1 MLLVKTIL
9 LIFQAFTS
17 IRRPGHDSDH
27 YPKTPTALIYD
38 SSGKHKYWGKKAE
51 KEKLKL
57 SDKENKFYSLFKLYL
72 HQPNAINLPPG
83 FSSVKLISEYL
94 ECLHSYVYKVMES
107 KISNLNRKRLRYCL
121 TVPAIWDDQAK
132 ASMREAAIRAR
143 IIDRDDH
150 PLRLM
155 LISEPEAAAIYCEK
169 RMKEFQLSDKQRF
182 MVCDAGGGTVDL
194 IIFELNKD
202 EDGNR
207 TLHEVTSSSGDAYG
221 SSFVDKNMLN
231 LIKEKLAS
239 EGELS
244 RKRLNIIMDTFTI
257 EQKVRKKE
265 MWNIFDI
272 HF

>member
-1 MLLVKTIL
+1 
-9 LIFQAFTS
+9 
-17 IRRPGHDSDH
+17 
-27 YPKTPTALIYD
+27 
-38 SSGKHKYWGKKAE
+38 
-51 KEKLKL
+51 
-57 SDKENKFYSLFKLYL
+57 
-72 HQPNAINLPPG
+72 
-83 FSSVKLISEYL
+83 
-94 ECLHSYVYKVMES
+94 
-107 KISNLNRKRLRYCL
+107 
-121 TVPAIWDDQAK
+121 
-132 ASMREAAIRAR
+132 MREAAIRAR